1 MADVNRTL
9 ATIFNG
15 KKKATL
21 AVGITM
27 LYVQYADRDDM
38 A

>member
-15 KKKATL
+15 KKKAT
-21 AVGITM
+21 VGITM